1 MSFKY
6 EKDEDMTITS
16 DLVLEDISYYKH
28 KDYFMRLDNYVNFIK
43 NTAKLVRKHPDYD
56 QWVNTIREE
65 QMDHCQVLGNIS
77 RFDAELQVHHG
88 PLFTLFDYCM
98 IVLNYLLAKDYDKI
112 TTFRV
117 AELVILEHTAGHV
130 QGVVLCKTVHQLIDT
145 GEIFINLNQ
154 GIGNINAFI
163 ETYKDGIDDRM
174 KEKMNSYIDMSEKFE
189 SSDNNILDLENK
201 MISWSYRRL
210 PSNIEKRI

>member
-1 MSFKY
+1 MSLKY
-6 EKDEDMTITS
+6 EHDDEMTITS
-16 DLVLEDISYYKH
+16 DLVLEDISYFKT

-43 NTAKLVRKHPDYD
+43 SVVKLVRKHPDYD
-56 QWVNTIREE
+56 HWVNRIREE
-65 QMDHCQVLGNIS
+65 QIDHCQVLGNIS

-98 IVLNYLLAKDYDKI
+98 IVLNYLISKDYNKI
-112 TTFRV
+112 TTFKV
-117 AELVILEHTAGHV
+117 AELVILEHISGHV

-163 ETYKDGIDDRM
+163 DTYKDGIDDRM
-174 KEKMNSYIDMSEKFE
+174 KEKINNYIDMSEKFE
-189 SSDNNILDLENK
+189 STDNDILKLENK
-201 MISWSYRRL
+201 MISWSYRNL
-210 PSNIEKRI
+210 SSDLKDRI

>member
-1 MSFKY
+1 MPVKY
-6 EKDEDMTITS
+6 ENDREMTITS
-16 DLVLEDISYYKH
+16 DLVLEDIAFYKT
-28 KDYFMRLDNYVNFIK
+28 KEYFMRLDNYVNFIK
-43 NTAKLVRKHPDYD
+43 ASARLVRHHPDYD
-56 QWVNTIREE
+56 YWVSTIREE

-98 IVLNYLLAKDYDKI
+98 IVLNYLIAHDYDKI
-112 TTFRV
+112 TTYRV
-117 AELVILEHTAGHV
+117 AELVLLEHNLGNV

-163 ETYKDGIDDRM
+163 NKYRDGIDDVM
-174 KEKMNSYIDMSEKFE
+174 KEKINNYIDMSEKFE
-189 SSDNNILDLENK
+189 STDNDILSLENK
-201 MISWSYRRL
+201 MISWSYRKL
-210 PSNIEKRI
+210 SSDLSKRI